1 MGAVVSGEMIG
12 WLAFW
17 AGACGGGRGAK
28 SVDPEVLIQLGEGF
42 NSRESSDVYLDSPKV
57 KTSDGLIT
65 EGWWGGGRGESA
77 MALSGGPVF
86 LCAANVLETT
96 G

>member
-65 EGWWGGGRGESA
+65 EGWWGGEGRVCNG
-77 MALSGGPVF
+77 ALWW
-86 LCAANVLETT
+86 T
-96 G
+96 GFPLRR